1 MQVLAFAMNFSSF
14 IILLISSCIDYE
26 EHSRVGRYIDYL
38 LEITNLV
45 VGVLVRES

>member
-1 MQVLAFAMNFSSF
+1 MKVLAFAQKFNSF

-26 EHSRVGRYIDYL
+26 EHFRVGWYIDYL

-45 VGVLVRES
+45 VGVLIRGS